1 VKWGRWFLAVAA
13 LALLCGNS
21 GARRLLRN
29 ALELRR
35 SDSKLASLKQEEAA
49 LRKDLIDLKTDDR
62 RLETVARR
70 ELGLLK
76 PGEVEYR
83 FKDSETK

>member
-1 VKWGRWFLAVAA
+1 MKWGRWLLAVAA
-13 LALLCGNS
+13 VAVLCGNS

-29 ALELRR
+29 LLELRR
-35 SDSKLASLKQEEAA
+35 SDAKLVSLKKEEDD
-49 LRKDLIDLKTDDR
+49 LRKEMNALKTDDR

-70 ELGLLK
+70 DLGLLK

-83 FKDSETK
+83 FKDEDKK